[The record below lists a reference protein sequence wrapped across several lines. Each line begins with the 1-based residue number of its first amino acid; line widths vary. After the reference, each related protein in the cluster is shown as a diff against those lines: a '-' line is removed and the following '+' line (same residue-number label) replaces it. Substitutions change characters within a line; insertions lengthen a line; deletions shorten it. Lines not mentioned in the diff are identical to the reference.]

1 MLKNRAN
8 IRTLLGSRSD
18 ENQEKIQKEKD
29 EKKRLAAIEAEKRAR
44 IDNYDEIKMSK
55 YYGKIFKLISKNER
69 S

>member
-1 MLKNRAN
+1 VLKNRAN